1 MENRL
6 QNGLIQFGKW
16 TASAADDS
24 PLVLRDTSVDEIYAL
39 DWDGPYVCLYG
50 YCGNLVLLPGRGL
63 GPRRLPMHREMVEVG
78 SGEDAIG
85 YSCGTGASV
94 CCDCDAHEHR
104 RLRKSA

>member
-1 MENRL
+1 ML
-6 QNGLIQFGKW
+6 SIGMGHKCVFTDI
-16 TASAADDS
+16 A
-24 PLVLRDTSVDEIYAL
+24 
-39 DWDGPYVCLYG
+39 C
-50 YCGNLVLLPGRGL
+50 NLVLLPGRGL

-94 CCDCDAHEHR
+94 CCDCGAHEHR